1 MTAFDRTSRWDL
13 PDTFF
18 LMQLSLAKNVP
29 VYELRPMTPEEVD
42 LLPPAVRGLIKVVPK
57 A

>member
-1 MTAFDRTSRWDL
+1 
-13 PDTFF
+13 
-18 LMQLSLAKNVP
+18 MQLSLAKNVP